1 MDIRLVQHKD
11 LDKAAWDNCIGQ
23 AVNGNIYAFS
33 WYLDIVC
40 DEWDALI
47 SGEYESVF
55 PLTYRKK
62 FGIWYLYQPFFTQ
75 QLGIFSISHITPH
88 IVEEFLSAIPKKY
101 RFAEINLNA
110 YNKPDKSRWQ
120 LTANLNH
127 ELDLIE
133 PYEILKKGYSQ
144 NTSRNIAKA
153 IRNNISI
160 SSSIKPEEI
169 VVLFKQNKGK
179 QFSHLHETDY
189 RRFIRLSYE
198 CIVNRK
204 AICYGAYTSQNTLCA
219 GAIVVFSHRK
229 AIFLFSATNQVA
241 KEKGAMF
248 MLIDHFI
255 QDLAGNHLTLDF
267 EGSNDPSLARFYKS
281 FGSVC
286 VKYPGLSFNRLN
298 LPARLINRAY
308 KMAKKINN
316 RLMIIKKGP

>member
-1 MDIRLVQHKD
+1 MDIRLIQHKD
-11 LDKAAWDNCIGQ
+11 LDKTAWDNCIGQ

-40 DEWDALI
+40 DEWDAMVA
-47 SGEYESVF
+47 GNYETVF
-55 PLTYRKK
+55 PLTFRKK

-75 QLGIFSISHITPH
+75 QLGIFSISHITPS
-88 IVEEFLSAIPKKY
+88 IVEDFLSTIPRKY

-110 YNKPDKSRWQ
+110 YNKPDKSKWQ
-120 LTANLNH
+120 LTENHNH

-144 NTSRNIAKA
+144 NTNRNIAKA

-169 VVLFKQNKGK
+169 VSLFRQNKGK
-179 QFSHLHETDY
+179 QFGHLAENDY
-189 RRFIRLSYE
+189 RRFIRLAYE

-204 AICYGAYTSQNTLCA
+204 AICYGAFTSENNLCA

-229 AIFLFSATNQVA
+229 AIFLFSATNDVA

-267 EGSNDPSLARFYKS
+267 EGSNDPSLARFYRS

-286 VKYPGLSFNRLN
+286 VEYPGLRFNRLSM
-298 LPARLINRAY
+298 PAKLLNRAY
-308 KMAKKINN
+308 KMIKNINN
-316 RLMIIKKGP
+316 FFNTNKKGP

>member
-1 MDIRLVQHKD
+1 ML
-11 LDKAAWDNCIGQ
+11 
-23 AVNGNIYAFS
+23 
-33 WYLDIVC
+33 
-40 DEWDALI
+40 
-47 SGEYESVF
+47 
-55 PLTYRKK
+55 
-62 FGIWYLYQPFFTQ
+62 
-75 QLGIFSISHITPH
+75 
-88 IVEEFLSAIPKKY
+88 
-101 RFAEINLNA
+101 
-110 YNKPDKSRWQ
+110 YNKPDKSKWQ
-120 LTANLNH
+120 LIENLNH

-144 NTSRNIAKA
+144 NTNRNITKA

-169 VVLFKQNKGK
+169 VTLFRLNKGR
-179 QFSHLHETDY
+179 QFNHLTENDY
-189 RRFIRLSYE
+189 RRFIRLAYE

-204 AICYGAYTSQNTLCA
+204 AICYGAYTPENNLCA

-229 AIFLFSATNQVA
+229 AIFLFSATDDLA

-286 VKYPGLSFNRLN
+286 VKYPGLRLNRLS
-298 LPARLINRAY
+298 LPVKLLNGIY
-308 KMAKKINN
+308 KILKKAPVQLPGN
-316 RLMIIKKGP
+316 KKGP

>member
-1 MDIRLVQHKD
+1 MDIRLVEHKD

-23 AVNGNIYAFS
+23 SVNGNIYAFS

-55 PLTYRKK
+55 PLTFRKK

-75 QLGIFSISHITPH
+75 QLGIFSILHITPQ
-88 IVEEFLSAIPKKY
+88 IVEEFLSAIPKRYK
-101 RFAEINLNA
+101 FAEINLNA
-110 YNKPDKSRWQ
+110 YNKPDRIKWQ
-120 LTANLNH
+120 LVDNLNH

-169 VVLFKQNKGK
+169 VRLFRDNKGK
-179 QFSHLHETDY
+179 QFRNLTENDY
-189 RRFIRLSYE
+189 RRFIRLAYE

-204 AICYGAYTSQNTLCA
+204 AICYGAYTSENTLCA

-229 AIFLFSATNQVA
+229 AIFLFSATNETA

-255 QDLAGNHLTLDF
+255 QDLSGNHLTLDF

-286 VKYPGLSFNRLN
+286 VSYPGLRFNRLSLHFKMLN
-298 LPARLINRAY
+298 RVYKIVRNINFTLPMVKER
-308 KMAKKINN
+308 
-316 RLMIIKKGP
+316 P